1 VNTPAHGPASVPH
14 PGDALTAVLLQ
25 ITQHAERLA
34 ALDERE
40 ASHYQEIS
48 ARLTELARQLTTTSQ
63 EIQDIA
69 TTATRQAATLQSLD
83 GLGQHVATL
92 ATQLTEMATARFGS
106 NDEPNPGSCQPAPA
120 PRWWKLDGQER
131 DHALARLRAW
141 VEQVYRPSYGHL
153 SAALGPCWEQHPLCL
168 YGLDWLMELWS
179 VLYLSPERDSPALAS
194 QAEWQT
200 RLLPALAEQMYIET
214 TRCNHPQPPRSPR
227 DASQASRHGQT
238 EYPKNA
244 SAFPESDR
252 G

>member
-40 ASHYQEIS
+40 ANHYHEIS
-48 ARLTELARQLTTTSQ
+48 ARLAELARQLSATSEQ
-63 EIQDIA
+63 VQDIG
-69 TTATRQAATLQSLD
+69 TTAARQAAILQSLD
-83 GLGQHVATL
+83 GLDRHVATL
-92 ATQLTEMATARFGS
+92 TPRLTEMAAARIGS
-106 NDEPNPGSCQPAPA
+106 NGEPNPGAYQPMSA

-131 DHALARLRAW
+131 DQALARLRAW

-153 SAALGPCWEQHPLCL
+153 SAALGSCWEQHPLCL
-168 YGLDWLMELWS
+168 HGLDWLMELWS
-179 VLYLSPERDSPALAS
+179 VLYLTPGRNAPALAS

-200 RLLPALAEQMYIET
+200 RLLPALAEQMYLET
-214 TRCNHPQPPRSPR
+214 TRCNHTQPTPSPR
-227 DASQASRHGQT
+227 DTSQAARHGQT
-238 EYPKNA
+238 EHPKNA
-244 SAFPESDR
+244 SAFPETDR